1 MEEAGHSG
9 EFASQTAGAR
19 PGSVRRGSDQR
30 RGVRYTVH
38 GDAEV
43 IVTGGTSM
51 FRGRIVNIRSSGCY
65 VQTVAWVRLA
75 PGTLVELVFVVKGH
89 VVRARAEARFSES
102 KIGLG
107 LHFVTMDEQ
116 MQRRLDGVLVGLR
129 SAAAEKIED
138 GRGERS
144 VIDALTATATA
155 RADAVLK
162 SERATEVVDRQGFV
176 QRPEEVLE
184 DQQEE
189 DGGEQFSGLEE
200 LELDAEGS
208 LGQADAGRLR
218 QWKRWRRWR
227 LARAEWSSRRQTC
240 ARARGAAASWMLRD
254 DATR

>member
-1 MEEAGHSG
+1 MEEAGHTG
-9 EFASQTAGAR
+9 ESASQTAGPR
-19 PGSVRRGSDQR
+19 PGSVRRGADQR

-43 IVTGGTSM
+43 FVTRGMSM
-51 FRGRIVNIRSSGCY
+51 FRGRIVNISSSGCY
-65 VQTVAWVRLA
+65 VQTVARVRLA

-116 MQRRLDGVLVGLR
+116 MQRRLDGVLAGLR
-129 SAAAEKIED
+129 SAAAEKVEEE
-138 GRGERS
+138 RGERS
-144 VIDALTATATA
+144 VIDTLTATATA

-176 QRPEEVLE
+176 QRPEEALE
-184 DQQEE
+184 DRQEE

-200 LELDAEGS
+200 LELDLEGA
-208 LGQADAGRLR
+208 LGEADAEATAAMEAMEEMEVGSRGVELEAGVREGRGGGRVL
-218 QWKRWRRWR
+218 
-227 LARAEWSSRRQTC
+227 
-240 ARARGAAASWMLRD
+240 